1 MYVEL
6 WKIRIFYL
14 FVVIKN
20 EFLFLKNIVYKLL
33 NICE

>member
-6 WKIRIFYL
+6 WKNKIFYL
-14 FVVIKN
+14 FVVIKI
-20 EFLFLKNIVYKLL
+20 EFLFPKNIVYKLL